1 MSAVSRRPRRLA
13 RIGALLWAAGGV
25 AGCQLFTGDEPRPG
39 TVAILPPA
47 ITFDAVGERALL
59 VAEVR
64 DQLDQ
69 LLADAVV
76 SWSSSDPSVVS
87 VTDAGQVTALGNGV
101 ATITA
106 TAGTASSSITATV
119 MQLATTLAK
128 VSGDAQ
134 VGPAGE
140 PLPRPLVV
148 QALDRLGRPAAEV
161 PIDFRV
167 VEGNGRVARSQVA
180 TDSEGRASVEWTLG
194 LVAGQAQAVRGSLA
208 FRVGVGVGF
217 EASTRAGLAAEIVVL
232 SGDDQTAPLR
242 STLSEPIWLR
252 VQDRFGNAVEAADV
266 RFDVVRG
273 GGSVAPGSAATDSE
287 GHASAEWTLGDSLGA
302 QSLSVQV
309 GPLPPTILSANATEV
324 PEQLRVLEG
333 DGQTGP
339 AGTALPHPIS
349 VRVHGA
355 GDAPIPSLD
364 VKFSVAAGSG
374 MLQATDEGEFASELL
389 VRTDPGGVAALG
401 RWILGTLPGLQI
413 LEAEVPGLPTV
424 TLSATA
430 LPGPAAALDKISGD
444 GQAGSAEALLPE
456 PLVVHVTDM
465 FGNAVPGETVTFTPA
480 PGHGTVEPARV
491 VTDAGGR
498 GLARWSLGAPVGE
511 QSVTA
516 SVSSGAS
523 NIFRATASGGDGTG
537 GFTIE
542 LRFIDLPTASR
553 RQAFERAVR
562 RWSDLIPGKAEPTPV
577 KLSPG
582 SCGPGSPAVD
592 QIVDDLLVLV
602 RLDSIDGFS
611 GTLGLAGTCSV
622 RSSARPPLVSRLVLD
637 TADVTRL
644 EAAGGDRLV
653 DLILHELAHALGFG
667 TLWVPRGLLVNP
679 SLPASRGADTHFRG
693 PAAIAAF
700 DEIGGARY
708 AAGEKVPVENESGG
722 PGTRDTHWRT
732 SVFVNELMTGFLTR
746 GANPLSRVTLAS
758 LEDLGYEVDLA
769 AADTFEPALTPPAL
783 APGPGLIP
791 LGNDVLEGPFYVVE
805 PDGTISEV
813 VPE

>member
-1 MSAVSRRPRRLA
+1 MSAVNRRPRRLA
-13 RIGALLWAAGGV
+13 RIGALLWAAGAA
-25 AGCQLFTGDEPRPG
+25 AGCQLFTGDEPRPR
-39 TVAILPPA
+39 TIAILHPA
-47 ITFDAVGERALL
+47 IAFDAVGKRAML

-76 SWSSSDPSVVS
+76 SWSSSDPSVAS
-87 VTDAGQVTALGNGV
+87 VTETGQVTALGNGV
-101 ATITA
+101 ATVTA
-106 TAGTASSSITATV
+106 TAGTASSSITVTV
-119 MQLATTLAK
+119 MQLAATLAK

-134 VGPAGE
+134 AGPAGE

-148 QALDRLGRPAAEV
+148 QAFDRSGQPAADV

-167 VEGNGRVARSQVA
+167 MEGEGRVARSRVA

-194 LVAGQAQAVRGSLA
+194 PVAGQAQAVRSSLA

-217 EASTRAGLAAEIVVL
+217 EASARPGLPAEIVVL
-232 SGDDQTAPLR
+232 SGADQAAPRR
-242 STLSEPIWLR
+242 STLSSPIQLR
-252 VQDRFGNAVEAADV
+252 VQDRFGNAVEAAAV

-273 GGSVAPGSAATDSE
+273 GGSVAPASVPTNSE
-287 GHASAEWTLGDSLGA
+287 GRASAEWTLGDSPGA

-324 PEQLRVLEG
+324 PERLTVLEG

-349 VRVHGA
+349 VRVLGA
-355 GDAPIPSLD
+355 GGAPIPSLD

-374 MLQATDEGEFASELL
+374 RLQATDEAGFASELL

-401 RWILGTLPGLQI
+401 RWILGTLPGLQS
-413 LEAEVPGLPTV
+413 LEAEVPGLAAV

-430 LPGPAAALDKISGD
+430 RPGPAAALDKISGD
-444 GQAGSAEALLPE
+444 GQAGSAESLLPE
-456 PLVVHVTDM
+456 PLVVQVTDM

-480 PGHGTVEPARV
+480 PGNGSVAPARV

-498 GLARWSLGAPVGE
+498 GFAQWTLGAPVGE

-523 NIFRATASGGDGTG
+523 NIFRAAASGGDGTG
-537 GFTIE
+537 GFAIE
-542 LRFIDLPTASR
+542 LRYIDLPTASQQ
-553 RQAFERAVR
+553 QAFEQAVR

-577 KLSPG
+577 KLDPG

-611 GTLGLAGTCSV
+611 GTLGVAGTCAV
-622 RSSARPPLVSRLVLD
+622 RSAGRPPLVSRLVLD
-637 TADVTRL
+637 TADVATL

-667 TLWVPRGLLVNP
+667 TLWVRRGLLVNP

-700 DEIGGARY
+700 DEIGGVGY
-708 AAGEKVPVENESGG
+708 TAGEKVPVENESGG

-746 GANPLSRVTLAS
+746 GSNPLSRVTLAS

-769 AADTFEPALTPPAL
+769 AADTFKPTLAPPAP
-783 APGPGLIP
+783 APGPDLIP
-791 LGNDVLEGPFYVVE
+791 LGKDVLEGPFYVVE
-805 PDGTISEV
+805 PDGTTSEV